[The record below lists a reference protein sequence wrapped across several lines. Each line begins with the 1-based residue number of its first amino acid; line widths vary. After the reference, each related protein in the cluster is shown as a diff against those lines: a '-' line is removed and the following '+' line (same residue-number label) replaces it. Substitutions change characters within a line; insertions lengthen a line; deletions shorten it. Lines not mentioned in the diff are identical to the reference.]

1 MTEISRKPNVW
12 RRFTMNILQNVKA
25 IYSYLLKC
33 KQITLFIMILWTLR
47 TFACSDTSFNLFSAK
62 EKGKLHK
69 LAFKYYNRT
78 IIFLERFDRRYDVSI
93 MLLAKIVFVLVLI
106 LLPYSTVPCAKSS
119 RFLYLFFCLWPAM
132 TCYSLEDLPDSFILD
147 PDSCTN
153 RWPFNIVKHLD
164 VCVEDPSK
172 KTLFTFRSSPSSSWS
187 SSNAE

>member
-1 MTEISRKPNVW
+1 
-12 RRFTMNILQNVKA
+12 
-25 IYSYLLKC
+25 
-33 KQITLFIMILWTLR
+33 
-47 TFACSDTSFNLFSAK
+47 
-62 EKGKLHK
+62 
-69 LAFKYYNRT
+69 
-78 IIFLERFDRRYDVSI
+78 

-106 LLPYSTVPCAKSS
+106 LLPYSTVPWAKSS

-132 TCYSLEDLPDSFILD
+132 TCYSLEDLPDSLILD

-187 SSNAE
+187 SSNVEYIFTDSEYATNDTRTLSLEILNRLRSVLANFFARLMFSSFILPETSKTTARSIFRSHFSLLPIQK